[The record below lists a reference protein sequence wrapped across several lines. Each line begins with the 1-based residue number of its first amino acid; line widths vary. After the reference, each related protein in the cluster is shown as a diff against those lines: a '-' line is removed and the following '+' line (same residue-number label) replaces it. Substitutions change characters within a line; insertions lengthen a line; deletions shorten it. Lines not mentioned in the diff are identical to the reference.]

1 MMERNGPGEMKTE
14 SRSPIITSGVATPK
28 HARTSMTTV
37 IAMPATSPASKPAD
51 SAFVLLIS
59 DYRSYKLRSTKEPNC
74 AGGSS
79 SPLLD
84 VKFWRQSRIYLASP
98 DGATDPPHI

>member
-14 SRSPIITSGVATPK
+14 SRSPIIASGVATPK

-37 IAMPATSPASKPAD
+37 IAMPATSPASKPAE

-59 DYRSYKLRSTKEPNC
+59 DYRSYKLCSTKEPNC
-74 AGGSS
+74 EGGSS
-79 SPLLD
+79 SPFVRLRRDSSRGELD
-84 VKFWRQSRIYLASP
+84 VKFGGKAAFI
-98 DGATDPPHI
+98 